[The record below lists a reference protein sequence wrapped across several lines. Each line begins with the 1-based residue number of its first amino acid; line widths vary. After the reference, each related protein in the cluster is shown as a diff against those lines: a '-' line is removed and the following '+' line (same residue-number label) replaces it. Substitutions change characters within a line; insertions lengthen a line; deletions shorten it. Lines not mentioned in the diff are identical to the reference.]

1 MSIADGSSAI
11 CTTVCTYLASLRQVP
26 TRAYLVVGS
35 SERLCRPQHKVAFLR
50 VEPHKSRETTL
61 CEMGGGGWKGWGY
74 NGMGREE
81 REGYGWRCDGMGG
94 KGKGSWLLECFF
106 TWILKDQSAPL
117 WLVP

>member
-11 CTTVCTYLASLRQVP
+11 CTTVCTYLTSLRQVP

-61 CEMGGGGWKGWGY
+61 RGMGGGDGRGGDTMGWGGRREK
-74 NGMGREE
+74 GMRGDVMEWEGRA
-81 REGYGWRCDGMGG
+81 RGVGCWNVFSLG
-94 KGKGSWLLECFF
+94 F
-106 TWILKDQSAPL
+106 
-117 WLVP
+117 

>member
-61 CEMGGGGWKGWGY
+61 CEMGGGGGDGRGGDTMGWG
-74 NGMGREE
+74 GRKEK
-81 REGYGWRCDGMGG
+81 GMGG
-94 KGKGSWLLECFF
+94 DVMEWEGRAREVGCWNVFSLGF
-106 TWILKDQSAPL
+106 
-117 WLVP
+117 